1 MSFGASIQS
10 ELFLVPS
17 VGRPVGPVW
26 TAGIGRASPDL
37 GAVRDSCIETGD
49 PASVGVGEEHRPV
62 SENYRGGRR
71 CSKLAV

>member
-49 PASVGVGEEHRPV
+49 PALVGAGEEHRPV
-62 SENYRGGRR
+62 SENYRTERR
-71 CSKLAV
+71 CSKLAI

>member
-1 MSFGASIQS
+1 MSFGASIPS

-62 SENYRGGRR
+62 SENYRSGRR